1 MIASPHRAGGFGLIP
16 SVFAILTL
24 STLTSLGMFFASEAW
39 LRPGRA
45 NPAPGS
51 GLLSH
56 AQPCSHS
63 PVPELCHLSL
73 KQLSRARQ
81 DMFCADVHPVSQ
93 SGERALLGVG
103 LATGGHAFMQAR

>member
-1 MIASPHRAGGFGLIP
+1 MIASPHRSGGFGLIP

-39 LRPGRA
+39 MRPGKA
-45 NPAPGS
+45 DPAS
-51 GLLSH
+51 SH
-56 AQPCSHS
+56 PQPCSHS

-73 KQLSRARQ
+73 KQLARARQ

-93 SGERALLGVG
+93 SGKRAEGVY
-103 LATGGHAFMQAR
+103 R